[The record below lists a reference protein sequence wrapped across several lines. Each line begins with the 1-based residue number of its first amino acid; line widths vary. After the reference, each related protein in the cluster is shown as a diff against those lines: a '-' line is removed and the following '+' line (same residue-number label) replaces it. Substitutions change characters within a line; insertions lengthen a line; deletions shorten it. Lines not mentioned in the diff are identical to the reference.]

1 MSRKKGYFLS
11 QNYIYLKKNNF
22 IFVIAIASIS
32 EHGGMGAC
40 PHDKII
46 SSDHRFLKRGARS
59 VMAYAKNS
67 RRGVPRSGGLGG
79 EAPPLLYRCRD
90 AYMVKASIH
99 IVDFAGDS

>member
-46 SSDHRFLKRGARS
+46 KRSSVFEKRGAVSYGIRQKFAARRS
-59 VMAYAKNS
+59 A
-67 RRGVPRSGGLGG
+67 LGG
-79 EAPPLLYRCRD
+79 FGGRSAPITLSL
-90 AYMVKASIH
+90 
-99 IVDFAGDS
+99 